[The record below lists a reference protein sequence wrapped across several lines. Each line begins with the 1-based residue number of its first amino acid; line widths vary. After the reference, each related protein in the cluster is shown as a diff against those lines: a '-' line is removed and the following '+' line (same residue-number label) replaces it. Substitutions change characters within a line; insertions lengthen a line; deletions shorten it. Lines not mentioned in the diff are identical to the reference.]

1 MKCDIVI
8 VIGGDQKQ
16 KVIITSKDDIKSS
29 SDSSVIKVAEDTEV
43 QTITDVINLLR
54 TKLNPEELGRFY
66 DALLVSK
73 ANYIVGNDL
82 IKKRGNTI
90 NKVTLLD
97 NCSIDT
103 LKLKYPGLLDKL
115 PNKEYHISFISGG
128 YVNGKKLQ
136 GRVFANGI
144 ENFILTSEKD
154 VRQFAITEY
163 KKELV
168 NRQVNQ
174 NEILPEDDRGTMLKD
189 RYEEKLKKIVDLIKT
204 KKEIVERIK
213 SELNSD
219 VNIQSVVLD
228 YLNHKSEYLSYYF
241 DFGKERFQAGVTLRD
256 FTSELNLEKVIYQ
269 DSESPLAAAL
279 RGVSIKR
286 NNFSKED
293 LYNVLSQYDTNFT
306 TDYSKKQFLS
316 LGIEGMTNLLK
327 TYFNEDPILQNFE
340 IESISTTPNTET
352 KVGLNTIKSIYK
364 KKIAEY
370 NNVVNGTRIDTSYE
384 DTVKEIDDAK
394 KYIGQSIT
402 IDGETYDLL
411 ITKKDGKL
419 VYSYF
424 SPEFS
429 DSDRIRIKYKGTVLS
444 EQFNFDDYGYD
455 TWNVFQQSNDDTE
468 DPVTDSNYHGWHI
481 YDTTNSS
488 GQTTYI
494 ISRSVIYPDLYV
506 GGQFS
511 SLRDAKNAVIGYNH
525 AGKPV
530 KSTMLDLKKINLDED
545 NGEIYIP
552 SYVKLAFPTNVGQV
566 IESIDYYFPK
576 DIEDKLP
583 PQEKELYYN
592 GNLRKV
598 IEFYVTN
605 FNLDKKELTEIL
617 DTPEKAGIFLLDMC
631 QHGLTLAGT
640 SGSLTENQ
648 KSESNTILNKIKNA
662 PIKQY
667 LVRRSRKDSESYQNG
682 NKSKYDTYT
691 TFIQA
696 LSDAGITVNS
706 KGYTADNKTASQSLT
721 ASLTNMKNAFNNG
734 IFKDT
739 GISVEIVDNNM
750 LENDQEFKV
759 NGKSIFGKDVPVNTI
774 KGFVYNN
781 KIYINQSTIKDAAN
795 SMYHELMHITL
806 GAIRVNDAKNNT
818 NNYETILDYFN
829 NNSRYDSIR
838 DYVNKTYPNL
848 AYQDK
853 LEEVVVRAFARNMEN
868 TNALYL
874 SEKSGYLE
882 ENLINQIRKE
892 FSQYSNTA
900 RQALTMPIANDA
912 EFPTAFN
919 ELFKG
924 NNLKEEMKK
933 NRVASNLI
941 EDAIKNETIKEECE

>member
-16 KVIITSKDDIKSS
+16 KVIITSKNDIKSS
-29 SDSSVIKVAEDTEV
+29 SDSSVIKVAENTEV
-43 QTITDVINLLR
+43 QTITDVINLLQ
-54 TKLNPEELGRFY
+54 TKLNSEELRRFY
-66 DALLVSK
+66 NALLESRS
-73 ANYIVGNDL
+73 NIVGNDL

-97 NCSIDT
+97 NCSVDT

-174 NEILPEDDRGTMLKD
+174 NDILPEDDRGTMLKD
-189 RYEEKLKKIVDLIKT
+189 RYEEKLKEIVNLIKT

-241 DFGKERFQAGVTLRD
+241 DFGKERLQAGVTLRD

-293 LYNVLSQYDTNFT
+293 LYNVLSQYDSNFT
-306 TDYSKKQFLS
+306 TNYSKKQFLS

-327 TYFNEDPILQNFE
+327 TYFDGDPILQNFE
-340 IESISTTPNTET
+340 IESISTTPITET

-370 NNVVNGTRIDTSYE
+370 NNNVVNGTRIETSYE

-394 KYIGQSIT
+394 KYIGNTIT

-424 SPEFS
+424 SPKFS

-576 DIEDKLP
+576 DIEDKLL

-592 GNLRKV
+592 GNLRNV

-605 FNLDKKELTEIL
+605 FNLDKKELTETL

-631 QHGLTLAGT
+631 QHGLTLTDTKGN
-640 SGSLTENQ
+640 LTEDQ
-648 KSESNTILNKIKNA
+648 KNESNTILNKIKNA

-739 GISVEIVDNNM
+739 GISVEIVDNDM
-750 LENDQEFKV
+750 LENDQDFKV
-759 NGKSIFGKDVPVNTI
+759 DGKSIFGKDVPVNTI

-874 SEKSGYLE
+874 SEKPGYLE

-900 RQALTMPIANDA
+900 RQALTMPISNDA

-924 NNLKEEMKK
+924 NDLKEEMKK
-933 NRVASNLI
+933 NRIASNLI